1 MKKQMM
7 KKYMNQSKSQQLAET
22 ALSVV
27 MAKWG
32 TEAIAERD
40 ALRKRLDELKKMYP
54 HHFLTEADIGN
65 RETGAFQIVADWS
78 KPESDRDSRVVYMG
92 RTEDGNYLW
101 KWTWPGCAAEFQDL
115 YDTSSDGVFAIKEDA
130 MMSWAAFRTPCSECC
145 GRTGVDCL
153 LCEEWSEDGSSESG
167 E

>member
-1 MKKQMM
+1 
-7 KKYMNQSKSQQLAET
+7 
-22 ALSVV
+22 

-32 TEAIAERD
+32 TEAITERN
-40 ALRKRLDELKKMYP
+40 ALLKRVEELKKIYP
-54 HHFLTEADIGN
+54 HLFMTEADIGN
-65 RETGAFQIVADWS
+65 GETGAFQIVADWS

-101 KWTWPGCAAEFQDL
+101 KWTWAGCAAEFQDV
-115 YDTSSDGVFAIKEDA
+115 YDTSSDGVFAIEEDA

-145 GRTGVDCL
+145 YGEWACDRCL
-153 LCEEWSEDGSSESG
+153 LCEEVEDGESGTSSELD